1 MQAYS
6 ETIIVKLKRL
16 QFNNTLTNL
25 IHLYKHLIENINN
38 TDSRV
43 GEKITLLKR
52 KSRIYIWWRRTNAVF
67 TGLMQMVSNM
77 SIFLNYAAKQNG
89 FHDITQIPTTFNDFP
104 VVNVNGAQNKRIV
117 KNSIKRAEEF

>member
-25 IHLYKHLIENINN
+25 IYLYKHLIENINN

-43 GEKITLLKR
+43 GGKITLLKR
-52 KSRIYIWWRRTNAVF
+52 NSRIYI
-67 TGLMQMVSNM
+67 
-77 SIFLNYAAKQNG
+77 
-89 FHDITQIPTTFNDFP
+89 
-104 VVNVNGAQNKRIV
+104 
-117 KNSIKRAEEF
+117 

>member
-52 KSRIYIWWRRTNAVF
+52 KSRIYI
-67 TGLMQMVSNM
+67 
-77 SIFLNYAAKQNG
+77 
-89 FHDITQIPTTFNDFP
+89 
-104 VVNVNGAQNKRIV
+104 
-117 KNSIKRAEEF
+117 

>member
-16 QFNNTLTNL
+16 QFNNTLTKL

-43 GEKITLLKR
+43 GGKITLLKR
-52 KSRIYIWWRRTNAVF
+52 NSRIHI
-67 TGLMQMVSNM
+67 
-77 SIFLNYAAKQNG
+77 
-89 FHDITQIPTTFNDFP
+89 
-104 VVNVNGAQNKRIV
+104 
-117 KNSIKRAEEF
+117 